1 MTGSKPSQVRYGD
14 SRSVQNT
21 PGLAA
26 SFRKARAAGR
36 RFASSSEQAFI
47 FPASGHPEDQ
57 TIPVNALNNR
67 CKDIF
72 LSFRSKKNLTRS
84 AQLSKAQGISSEEF
98 DRAVFFFKYFEEI
111 EHADEA
117 ESLQHELR
125 RIYQV
130 YHATTLFSRR

>member
-1 MTGSKPSQVRYGD
+1 MAARGVCRIHPALLPRSARFAPLVEDSPARRNKPS
-14 SRSVQNT
+14 
-21 PGLAA
+21 
-26 SFRKARAAGR
+26 SFRRLAIRKTR
-36 RFASSSEQAFI
+36 RFA
-47 FPASGHPEDQ
+47 
-57 TIPVNALNNR
+57 VNALNNR